1 MMRLLGHGI
10 GSRGDLPLPVGALVV
25 GAVTAIVISF
35 VVLARAWKTSRFSA
49 LAEGRMVGPTGHPA
63 ARVFVFVGRLLGVVV
78 VFTAMYSALFVTNN
92 TVENISPRLVYVF
105 FWVAVPLASF
115 MVGNVWRWMSPFEVL
130 ARWGDRGVGAEG
142 IAPFGNY
149 TLYIPAVG
157 LLVFHWV
164 ELAYHEPAATPVL
177 AILLGAWILSSSVG
191 AVRWG
196 SSWLRSRD
204 PLAVWCRL
212 IAAGSP
218 VFVRDGKWGLRAPF
232 VGLADVPIQRGISAV
247 VIVVLGG
254 TTFDGVSRT
263 DFWNEVLGT
272 NVGWSATL
280 INTLGMV
287 LSMSLLLAL
296 YLAAIRVMQRLAG
309 TDDERYDDIFALAL
323 LPVAVGYSI
332 AHYFSLAVFEG
343 QFLLIQA
350 SDPFGQRWNLFGT
363 RTDYVNYTLIST
375 TAVAWVQALGII
387 VGHLAGVVVGHDR
400 AVAELPDRDFERS
413 QLPLV
418 GLMVTLTCF
427 GLLLLVEA

>member
-1 MMRLLGHGI
+1 MQLLGHGI
-10 GSRGDLPLPVGALVV
+10 GSRGDLPLPVGALLA
-25 GAVTAIVISF
+25 GAIAAIVISF
-35 VVLARAWKTSRFSA
+35 IVLSRAWKSSRFGA
-49 LAEGRMVGPTGHPA
+49 LAAGRTMGSTSHPLG
-63 ARVFVFVGRLLGVVV
+63 RVFTGVGRVLGAVI
-78 VFTAMYSALFVTNN
+78 VFTAIYSALFVTNN

-105 FWVAVPLASF
+105 FWVVVPLASF
-115 MVGNVWRWMSPFEVL
+115 VVGDVWRWLSPFEAL
-130 ARWGDRGVGAEG
+130 ARFGDRRTAHRDGLGPEALS
-142 IAPFGNY
+142 
-149 TLYIPAVG
+149 LYVPAAG
-157 LLVFHWV
+157 LLLFHWV

-177 AILLGAWILSSSVG
+177 ALLLGAWILASGVG
-191 AVRWG
+191 AVLWG
-196 SSWLRSRD
+196 STWLRSRD

-218 VFVRDGKWGLRAPF
+218 VFVRDGKWGLRLPF
-232 VGLADVPIQRGISAV
+232 VGLADAPIQRGISAIV
-247 VIVVLGG
+247 MVVLGG
-254 TTFDGVSRT
+254 TTFDGVTRT
-263 DFWNEVLGT
+263 DFWGDIVGT
-272 NVGWSATL
+272 NVGWSATM
-280 INTLGMV
+280 INTLGLV
-287 LSMSLLLAL
+287 LTMSVLLAL
-296 YLAAIRVMQRLAG
+296 YLGAIRLMQRIAG
-309 TDDERYDDIFALAL
+309 TDDERFDDVFALTL

-363 RTDYVNYTLIST
+363 RLDYVNYTLIGT

-400 AVAELPDRDFERS
+400 AVAELPEREFERS